1 MDIIGIIGIIG
12 IAPTVLYILSPFETI
27 EIIEITSLALIVFS
41 ILYPPYFNKRAR
53 RKNLFKSLYD
63 EIKLNQE
70 IVKNMKNNRKN
81 FKIVSM
87 AEPLYTFSYENIR
100 KSDELTILS
109 KKLRKDLDKVYLLI
123 YIHNHSYYGLRG
135 LFEDIFKK
143 FEPLKLFNIIYEI
156 LDRIVF
162 LLLYKDLEKI
172 VNESFYDRLN
182 DIAKRKKIEI
192 FE

>member
-1 MDIIGIIGIIG
+1 MDIIGIIG